1 MHVPLSPDALA
12 KPPERH
18 SLALVVDITGT
29 SATYNQ
35 CLAKALAEYPEVM
48 FRTAPYFGD
57 RHAFSSS
64 FLKRDFLRTAT
75 WLADRWPGIRRHR
88 RLWKAVQ
95 LQGYLSGWREVLG
108 SIGRNRIP
116 VLHIQ
121 WCKVP
126 FLDVWMM
133 RRAQKQGT
141 RIVYTVHN
149 ALPFGDRRESVRRA
163 YRKLYRQADAL
174 VVLSRFVGQ
183 QILDQVDGSVARKI
197 HVIEHGIL
205 ELDFPIPDREAARAE
220 LKLERDAEVVL
231 FLGRICAYKG
241 IADLID
247 AFEIARRH
255 RPRLRLII
263 AGDPEDSFEPYQV
276 QIRRLGITGIVQ
288 AHPRFVSE
296 RFKSTLFAAA
306 DVAIMPHR
314 EASQSGMGLEALA
327 VGKPIVATRVGGLV
341 ELVDEDVNGYSV
353 PVSDP
358 RALARAL
365 TRFFSL
371 PRSAQAAM
379 AAASGALGRERFAWS
394 TIAYK
399 HVALYRR
406 MAEEETWQA
415 SEPSPGSLEAMVADP
430 RTSLIEERTQ

>member
-1 MHVPLSPDALA
+1 MHGQLSPAALA
-12 KPPERH
+12 KALESH

-29 SATYNQ
+29 SVNYNE
-35 CLAKALAEYPEVM
+35 CLAKAFAEYPEIV

-57 RHAFSSS
+57 RNAFSNS
-64 FLKRDFLRTAT
+64 FLKRDFLSTAT
-75 WLADRWPGIRRHR
+75 RLADCWPGIRRHPL
-88 RLWKAVQ
+88 LWKAVQ
-95 LQGYLSGWREVLG
+95 LQGYLSGWRDVLAT
-108 SIGRNRIP
+108 IRRNRIP

-126 FLDVWMM
+126 FLDMWMM
-133 RRAQKQGT
+133 RHAQKHGT

-149 ALPFGDRRESVRRA
+149 ALPYGDRRELVRRA

-183 QILDQVDGSVARKI
+183 QVLDRVDRSVAHKI

-205 ELDFPIPDREAARAE
+205 ELDCPVPIREAARAE

-231 FLGRICAYKG
+231 FVGSISAYKG

-247 AFEIARRH
+247 AFAIAHRD

-263 AGDPEDSFEPYQV
+263 AGDPVVSFEPYQV
-276 QIRRLGITGIVQ
+276 QIQRLGITGIVQ

-296 RFKSTLFAAA
+296 RFKSTLYAAA

-314 EASQSGMGLEALA
+314 EANQSGM
-327 VGKPIVATRVGGLV
+327 
-341 ELVDEDVNGYSV
+341 DEEVNGYSV

-358 RALARAL
+358 RALARAV

-371 PRSAQAAM
+371 PRSAQDAM
-379 AAASGALGRERFAWS
+379 AAASRALGRERFAWS
-394 TIAYK
+394 TIAQK
-399 HVALYRR
+399 HLALYRQI
-406 MAEEETWQA
+406 AEHETLA
-415 SEPSPGSLEAMVADP
+415 SLASRRQTALNNGCGSSVSFEG
-430 RTSLIEERTQ
+430 ERIQ

>member
-1 MHVPLSPDALA
+1 MTGTFATSEMHVPSSQGAFA
-12 KPPERH
+12 KAAEPR

-29 SATYNQ
+29 SANYDHG
-35 CLAKALAEYPEVM
+35 LAKAFAEYPEVV

-57 RHAFSSS
+57 RRAFSNS
-64 FLKRDFLRTAT
+64 FLKRDFLRIAT

-88 RLWKAVQ
+88 LLWKAVQ

-108 SIGRNRIP
+108 AIRRDRIP

-126 FLDVWMM
+126 VLDVWMM
-133 RRAQKQGT
+133 RHVQQQGT

-149 ALPFGDRRESVRRA
+149 ALPYGDRRESVRRA
-163 YRKLYRQADAL
+163 YCKLYRQADAL
-174 VVLSRFVGQ
+174 IVLSRFVGQ
-183 QILDQVDGSVARKI
+183 QILDYVDDSVAHKI

-205 ELDFPIPDREAARAE
+205 ELDCPIQDREAARAD

-231 FLGRICAYKG
+231 FVGRISAHKG
-241 IADLID
+241 IVDLID
-247 AFEIARRH
+247 AFEIAHRD

-263 AGDPEDSFEPYQV
+263 AGDPEDSFEPYRA
-276 QIRRLGITGIVQ
+276 QIRRLGISGIIQ

-296 RFKSTLFAAA
+296 RFKATLYAAA

-341 ELVDEDVNGYSV
+341 ELVDEEVNGYSV
-353 PVSDP
+353 PISNP
-358 RALARAL
+358 SALARAL
-365 TRFFSL
+365 IRFFSL
-371 PRSAQAAM
+371 PRSAQAEM
-379 AAASGALGRERFAWS
+379 AAASRALGRNRFAWS
-394 TIAYK
+394 TIAQR

-406 MAEEETWQA
+406 IADEETLESLATRRQA
-415 SEPSPGSLEAMVADP
+415 TLK
-430 RTSLIEERTQ
+430 

>member
-1 MHVPLSPDALA
+1 MHAQLSPAA
-12 KPPERH
+12 PTKAPNRH

-29 SATYNQ
+29 SANYNQ
-35 CLAKALAEYPEVM
+35 CLAKAFAEYPEIV

-57 RHAFSSS
+57 RSAFANS

-75 WLADRWPGIRRHR
+75 WLADRWPCIRRHR
-88 RLWKAVQ
+88 LLWKAVQ

-108 SIGRNRIP
+108 TVRRNRTS

-126 FLDVWMM
+126 FLDIWMM
-133 RRAQKQGT
+133 RHAQKQGT
-141 RIVYTVHN
+141 CIVYTVHN
-149 ALPFGDRRESVRRA
+149 ALPYGDRRESVRRA

-174 VVLSRFVGQ
+174 IVLSRFVGQ
-183 QILDQVDGSVARKI
+183 QVLDYVDDSVAHKI

-205 ELDFPIPDREAARAE
+205 ELDCPTPDREAARAE

-231 FLGRICAYKG
+231 FVGRISAHKG
-241 IADLID
+241 IVDLIE
-247 AFEIARRH
+247 AFEIARRD

-263 AGDPEDSFEPYQV
+263 AGDPEDPFEPYQV
-276 QIRRLGITGIVQ
+276 QIRNLGITGIVQ

-296 RFKSTLFAAA
+296 RFKSTLYAAA

-341 ELVDEDVNGYSV
+341 ELVDDEVNGYSV

-358 RALARAL
+358 CALARAV

-371 PRSAQAAM
+371 PRSAE
-379 AAASGALGRERFAWS
+379 SALPGRRLHKS
-394 TIAYK
+394 TSLSIGR
-399 HVALYRR
+399 LPNRR
-406 MAEEETWQA
+406 PRQA
-415 SEPSPGSLEAMVADP
+415 SRAVARQP
-430 RTSLIEERTQ
+430 